1 MKIQIWILIGIFLA
15 FAASGKAIAGNQP
28 YLPYDGSPTIY
39 LPFVTGPNDPS
50 LNGCPVFPGNNI
62 WNARVDQLPV
72 DANSQAYINTI
83 GAATHLHPDF
93 GSGLWNGAPIGI
105 PFTTVTDSQA
115 FVPIHFNPYGAES
128 DPGPYPI
135 PANAPIEG
143 APTAKPGDDR
153 HVLALD
159 SGNCKLYEL
168 YQGSPNADGS
178 WNASSGAVFDLR
190 SNALR
195 QLGWTS
201 ADAAGLPIFAGL
213 VRYDEVASGLVQHA
227 IRFTVPQTRNT
238 FMWPATH
245 QASSLTGANYPP
257 MGQRFRLKAS
267 VDISGYPPMVR
278 TIFQAFK
285 TYGIIIAD
293 NGSSW
298 YISGAPDS
306 RWNNDMLVS
315 NFSKLH
321 GSDFEAVNV
330 SSLEV
335 SPTSGQVK

>member
-1 MKIQIWILIGIFLA
+1 MKIKSSILIGIVIT
-15 FAASGKAIAGNQP
+15 FAVNGNVIAGYHP
-28 YLPYDGSPTIY
+28 GLHSEGSPSVY
-39 LPFVTGPNDPS
+39 FPFVSGPSGP
-50 LNGCPVFPGNNI
+50 LINGCPVFPANNI

-72 DANSQAYINTI
+72 DAASQAYINTI

-93 GSGLWNGAPIGI
+93 GTLWNGAPNGI
-105 PFTTVTDSQA
+105 PFATVTASQA
-115 FVPIHFNPYGAES
+115 FVPIHFYPYGSES

-135 PANAPIEG
+135 PPYAPIEG
-143 APTAKPGDDR
+143 GPSAPTDSDR
-153 HVLALD
+153 HVLVVD
-159 SGNCKLYEL
+159 SGNCTLYEL
-168 YQGSPNADGS
+168 YQGSLNTDGS

-190 SNALR
+190 SNTLR

-213 VRYDEVASGLVQHA
+213 VRYDEVASGFVQHA

-238 FMWPATH
+238 YVWPATH
-245 QASSLTGANYPP
+245 IASSLTGANYPP

-267 VDISGYPPMVR
+267 VDISPYPPMVR

-306 RWNNDMLVS
+306 RWNDVMLIS
-315 NFSKLH
+315 NFNKVH

-330 SSLEV
+330 TSLEL